1 MPWRHNPTLYEINTW
16 VWLNEL
22 SIQAGRRLTLADVP
36 DAALD
41 TLANWGFDAVWL
53 MGVWERSPRG
63 REIARTLPDLQAEY
77 ARALPGYTTDDIVG
91 SPYAIHRYVVD
102 PALGGRKGLAALR
115 KRLSERGLSLLLDY
129 VPNHVAVDHPWT
141 MERPDVLLTGTQADQ
156 IAQPENYF
164 SASSNGPIV
173 AHGRDPYFP
182 PWTDTAQINAFAPEA
197 RQAATE
203 TLLDIASQADGVRCD
218 MAMLLLNR
226 VFSHTWHQAAP
237 PTEFWSDV
245 IPAAKESHRDFVFFA
260 EAYWDTESEL
270 HALGFD
276 AVYDKRLYDRLRD
289 KDAAEVRDHL
299 LATLAYQRKMVRFIE
314 NHDEARAMI
323 AFGAER
329 SRAAAV
335 VTTFLPGVR
344 MVHDGQ
350 LEGRRIKLP
359 VQLGRR
365 SAEAP
370 DAVSIAFY
378 QALLNEASAPP
389 YHDGVFMA
397 LAVNPILGR
406 DASHEALI
414 AFAWALDNDWRLVVV
429 NDSFQTVKGR
439 VMLPY
444 PAMSGPREW
453 ELTDALSGETAR
465 MIGDDLLTA
474 GLPVSLKAYGAMVL
488 TIRPC

>member
-1 MPWRHNPTLYEINTW
+1 MPWRRHPILYEINTW

-22 SIQAGRRLTLADVP
+22 STQAGRRLTLADVP
-36 DAALD
+36 DATLDAL
-41 TLANWGFDAVWL
+41 AEWGFDTVWL
-53 MGVWERSPRG
+53 MGIWERSPRG
-63 REIARTLPDLQAEY
+63 REIARTLPDLQTEY
-77 ARALPGYTTDDIVG
+77 ARALPGYTADDVVG

-102 PALGGRKGLAALR
+102 PAFGGQKALAALR
-115 KRLSERGLSLLLDY
+115 KRCTKRGLKLLLDY
-129 VPNHVAVDHPWT
+129 VPNHIAVDHPWAT
-141 MERPDVLLTGTQADQ
+141 ERPGVLLTATPADQ
-156 IAQPENYF
+156 AAQPESYF

-182 PWTDTAQINAFAPEA
+182 AWTDTAQINAFASEA
-197 RQAATE
+197 RKAATE
-203 TLLDIASQADGVRCD
+203 TLLDLAAQCDGVRCD

-226 VFSHTWHQAAP
+226 VFSHTWRLPAP
-237 PTEFWSDV
+237 PTEFWNDV
-245 IPAAKESHRDFVFFA
+245 IPAVKAYFPDFLFMA

-276 AVYDKRLYDRLRD
+276 VVYDKRLYDRLRD

-299 LATLAYQRKMVRFIE
+299 LAPLAYQRKMVRFIE
-314 NHDEARAMI
+314 NHDEARAVI

-335 VTTFLPGVR
+335 LITFLPGVR
-344 MVHDGQ
+344 MLHDGQ

-365 SAEAP
+365 FAEAP
-370 DAVSIAFY
+370 DAGCVAFY
-378 QALLNEASAPP
+378 QALLNEAAASP
-389 YHDGVFMA
+389 YHDGVFLT
-397 LAVNPILGR
+397 LAVNPILGH
-406 DASHEALI
+406 DIGHEALI
-414 AFAWALDNDWRLVVV
+414 AFAWALGDDWRVVIV

-439 VMLPY
+439 VMLPH

-453 ELTDALSGETAR
+453 ELTDALSGESAR
-465 MIGDDLLTA
+465 LVGDDLLTA

-488 TIRPC
+488 TMRPC